1 MKSLLAAA
9 AAIGLLAMAPAAV
22 AQGGG
27 NQNQSHAK
35 AHNSARASARSANRP
50 SRATHRA
57 VTTNHRRKAVTVTRR
72 HKAVKHK
79 VVVKRPAHRTV
90 RTVKTVTTRRPAA
103 VAARRRNIQAPRH
116 FHAGAYRAPRGYVAR
131 RWSFGERLPAAY
143 FARDYW
149 LGNYALYGL
158 FAPPSGLVWVR
169 VGNDGL
175 LIDEY
180 TGEIVQVEYGLFY

>member
-1 MKSLLAAA
+1 M
-9 AAIGLLAMAPAAV
+9 
-22 AQGGG
+22 
-27 NQNQSHAK
+27 
-35 AHNSARASARSANRP
+35 
-50 SRATHRA
+50 
-57 VTTNHRRKAVTVTRR
+57 
-72 HKAVKHK
+72 
-79 VVVKRPAHRTV
+79 VKRLAHRTV

-103 VAARRRNIQAPRH
+103 VAALRRNIQASRH
-116 FHAGAYRAPRGYVAR
+116 FHAGAYRGPRGYVAR
-131 RWSFGERLPAAY
+131 RWRFGERLPAAY